1 MYITMPSKGKAK
13 WNNDYYVANAD
24 DIAYNIFPIET

>member
-1 MYITMPSKGKAK
+1 MPSEGKAK

-24 DIAYNIFPIET
+24 DIAYNQKLVRRDAKT